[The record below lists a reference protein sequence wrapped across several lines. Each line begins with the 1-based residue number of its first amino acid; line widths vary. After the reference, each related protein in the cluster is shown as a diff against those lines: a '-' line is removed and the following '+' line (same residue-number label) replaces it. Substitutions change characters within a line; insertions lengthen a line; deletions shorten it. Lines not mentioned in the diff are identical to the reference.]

1 MFETKE
7 WSDLDESDD
16 TSNFNLGSIEI
27 SSDLCKKPNV
37 TKIQRK
43 RKQKISTAC
52 SMANVNKNV
61 KKAFSKLNAQNLNRK
76 IDACLNSP
84 SLTNVLIDE
93 GENLSKDSILAEKIP
108 KFQKSKSSKDIITS
122 CTNIFKNAELPHAM
136 HPKKNTSINEVGSI
150 LKRGEK
156 FSSESEFMKFMN
168 QKTKKHNRAK
178 KRSQKPENYSDNGH
192 EDSTNIPSSVR
203 DITNS
208 SSRKKRKVLERHS
221 AKNNKDIGSLIT
233 NETKTHTSMSDQTNS
248 TNNDNKFILDEDTE
262 AKRKLKSSRFRF
274 LNEKLYTQ
282 SGHES
287 LKMFRNDSEGEQT
300 FKTYHEGYAEQVKKW
315 PLDPLDLL
323 IRLVF

>member
-16 TSNFNLGSIEI
+16 TSNFNLGSIQI
-27 SSDLCKKPNV
+27 TSDLCKKPNV
-37 TKIQRK
+37 TKNKRK
-43 RKQKISTAC
+43 RKQKIITAC

-61 KKAFSKLNAQNLNRK
+61 KQAFSKLKAQNLSRQ

-84 SLTNVLIDE
+84 SLTNALIDE
-93 GENLSKDSILAEKIP
+93 GENLSKECILAEKIP
-108 KFQKSKSSKDIITS
+108 KFKKSKSSKNIITS
-122 CTNIFKNAELPHAM
+122 CANIFKNPELPHAM
-136 HPKKNTSINEVGSI
+136 HPEKNNSLNEVGSI
-150 LKRGEK
+150 LKRGEH

-168 QKTKKHNRAK
+168 QKTKKHNRSK
-178 KRSQKPENYSDNGH
+178 KRSQKSENYSDNAH
-192 EDSTNIPSSVR
+192 DDSTKILSSVK
-203 DITNS
+203 DITSS
-208 SSRKKRKVLERHS
+208 SSRKNRKVSERHS
-221 AKNNKDIGSLIT
+221 VKNDRDSGPLIT
-233 NETKTHTSMSDQTNS
+233 NETQTHTSLTDQTNS
-248 TNNDNKFILDEDTE
+248 TNNANEFLQDEDTE

-282 SGHES
+282 SGQES

-323 IRLVF
+323 IR